1 MNSRLRREIADQA
14 AQFASVR
21 HAVAIDADNHV
32 AGSQADSRGRRTR
45 KYLADDGALCRARME
60 RRREI
65 LGQVLRYDAKLSA
78 LDFSVRDQFR
88 KNLLSGSR
96 GNRKAEADAAA
107 RRTDDSAV
115 DADHAPIEVQQR
127 TTGIA
132 RVDGGIRLDVPS

>member
-1 MNSRLRREIADQA
+1 MPAWSA
-14 AQFASVR
+14 
-21 HAVAIDADNHV
+21 
-32 AGSQADSRGRRTR
+32 
-45 KYLADDGALCRARME
+45 
-60 RRREI
+60 RREI

-88 KNLLSGSR
+88 KNLLRGSR

-132 RVDGGIRLDVPS
+132 RVDGGIRLDVPFIGTRLKTGSPKRADNAMRSGL